1 MSLKATRSNG
11 GAKRN
16 EISMKAIVQ
25 VIPKCP
31 QAKDTRMQRQLA
43 EMETTTSTESAFCWH
58 QRNGLKRGGRCRMVS
73 LPTQKGS
80 ASDVVYVAIQT
91 VIRI

>member
-58 QRNGLKRGGRCRMVS
+58 QRNGLKGVVAAGWCPCRHRKEVPVM
-73 LPTQKGS
+73 LFM
-80 ASDVVYVAIQT
+80 
-91 VIRI
+91 